1 MKRLIFFTFVILC
14 LSQLQPTVQQAAKE
28 PLLHCQYDSSYA
40 FKRRREVSATAI
52 EVSQALKAPL
62 KPSSI
67 KPGELREAS
76 SNLIDQHVFSLLAR
90 NRIEPAPL
98 STDEEYCRRV
108 YLDLTGRQPTPEQL
122 KNFLADRSPQKRD
135 ALADSLI
142 GSPAYIDK
150 WSNWMG
156 DWVRNHDVD
165 DNFKRQDL
173 NSTHRYIKDAVAQNT
188 PIDRVASGFIT
199 YTGTSGEGP
208 GSFLTQP
215 IYFADIPQDA
225 FDEAAA
231 ETLRTFY
238 GVSAVCISCHDGAN
252 HLESINLFLAERKRA
267 EYWAIAAFF
276 AQMSFE
282 FNNKD
287 KTGTIGRNA
296 DGKYD
301 ANTKAGEGMRPPRTG
316 GIIEPSF
323 ALFGGG
329 QIDRSKEPRIE
340 LARLLTSSPQFAR
353 AFVNRVFAEFF
364 TLGLV
369 EPVEGFDLARIDPKN
384 PPPPPWSLQPTNPE
398 LLEALASYFI
408 ASGYDMRKLI
418 RLIVTSEAYQLSSRY
433 DESRWEER
441 FAQFYARKLP
451 RRLTAEEVLDNITA
465 GTKVPGAYYA
475 TGHST
480 LFTTTMSLPGTE
492 APEYGR
498 GVQQSDDPY
507 LVQNFLETFGR
518 GDRRNIQ
525 RSNRTNLS
533 QALALLNSEL
543 LISRVKSEHGLAAE
557 LASGLRRGAITSEQA
572 VEQLYLMT
580 LGRYPR
586 TDEVVKLR
594 DLVKGNKEQIGKV
607 QAALFNRSDF
617 LYNY

>member
-1 MKRLIFFTFVILC
+1 MKRLILFAFLTLC
-14 LSQLQPTVQQAAKE
+14 FSQLQPATQQAANISPVE
-28 PLLHCQYDSSYA
+28 CQYDSMYA
-40 FKRRREVSATAI
+40 VKRRREVSATAV
-52 EVSQALKAPL
+52 EVSQTLKAPL
-62 KPSSI
+62 KPSTI
-67 KPGELREAS
+67 KPKDLSEAS
-76 SNLIDQHVFSLLAR
+76 NNLIDQHIFSLLAR
-90 NRIEPAPL
+90 NQIEPAQL
-98 STDEEYCRRV
+98 TTDEEYCRRV
-108 YLDLTGRQPTPEQL
+108 YLDLTGRQPAPEEL
-122 KNFLADRSPQKRD
+122 KSFVSSTNPDKRNALADR
-135 ALADSLI
+135 LI

-165 DNFKRQDL
+165 GNFRRQDL
-173 NSTHRYIKDAVAQNT
+173 NSTHRYIKDAITQNT

-199 YTGTSGEGP
+199 YTGTSGDGP

-252 HLESINLFLAERKRA
+252 HLEAINLFLAERKRV
-267 EYWAIAAFF
+267 EYWGIAAFF
-276 AQMSFE
+276 SQITFK
-282 FNNKD
+282 FNNSN
-287 KTGTIGRNA
+287 KTATIGRDVA
-296 DGKYD
+296 GQYD
-301 ANTKAGEGMRPPRTG
+301 ANTRAGEGMRPPRTG

-329 QIDRSKEPRIE
+329 QIDRSRDPRTE
-340 LARLLTSSPQFAR
+340 LARLLTSNPQFAR
-353 AFVNRVFAEFF
+353 AFVNRIFAEFF

-369 EPVEGFDLARIDPKN
+369 EPVDGFDLARIDPKN
-384 PPPPPWSLQPTNPE
+384 PPPAPWSLQPTNPE
-398 LLEALASYFI
+398 LLEALANYFI
-408 ASGYDMRKLI
+408 TNGYDMRKLI
-418 RLIVTSEAYQLSSRY
+418 RLIVTSKAYQLSSRY

-451 RRLTAEEVLDNITA
+451 RRLTAEEVLDAITI

-475 TGHST
+475 VGHST
-480 LFTTTMSLPGTE
+480 LFTTTMSLPGVE
-492 APEYGR
+492 APEYAR
-498 GVQQSDDPY
+498 GVEQSDEPY

-525 RSNRTNLS
+525 RSNHTNLS
-533 QALALLNSEL
+533 QALTLLNSPL
-543 LISRVKSEHGLAAE
+543 LISRVKSERGLAAE
-557 LASGLRRGAITSEQA
+557 LSSALRRGAITPEQA
-572 VEQLYLMT
+572 IEQLYLMT
-580 LGRYPR
+580 LGRFPR
-586 TDEVVKLR
+586 PDEVEKLR
-594 DLVKGNKEQIGKV
+594 DLVKGGQIDRL